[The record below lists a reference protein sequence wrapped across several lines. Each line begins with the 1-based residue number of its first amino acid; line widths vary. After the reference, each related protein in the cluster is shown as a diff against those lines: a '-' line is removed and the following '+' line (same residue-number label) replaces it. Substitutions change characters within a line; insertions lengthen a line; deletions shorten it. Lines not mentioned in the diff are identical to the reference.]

1 MSRFLSLLS
10 DAKRRDW
17 CTSPTCT
24 TCGALEFKTALGK
37 LGGELTTDLATL
49 DLDQLEAVPQWQNP
63 TRLALDE
70 LDSADSK
77 DHVLEAWLPQL
88 EAHVRLADIVLFY
101 YVRRGTLFAPMS
113 ITILKQWLQRCIDI
127 ACRTRDAS
135 LVESLVYTLGPRVQ
149 DNSELAAVIR
159 EIRRVSR
166 PVALA
171 MERAAPDA

>member
-1 MSRFLSLLS
+1 MSRFLSLVV
-10 DAKRRDW
+10 DARRRDW
-17 CTSPTCT
+17 CTHPACT
-24 TCGALEFKTALGK
+24 TCGAAEFKDALRQ
-37 LGGELTTDLATL
+37 LGGELAGDLATL
-49 DLDQLEAVPQWQNP
+49 ELDALESVPEWQDP

-135 LVESLVYTLGPRVQ
+135 LVESLVYTLGPRVK

-159 EIRRVSR
+159 EIRKESR